1 MRSVWERVNQAI
13 LGKALDAVANHKKCL
28 YTSGIGDL
36 RERHAGSIHR
46 RSLRKRLFLLAL
58 TRKPE

>member
-1 MRSVWERVNQAI
+1 MWSEWERANLAI

-28 YTSGIGDL
+28 CTSGIGDL
-36 RERHAGSIHR
+36 RERHAGPLHR

-58 TRKPE
+58 THKPE